1 MRTEIVSR
9 VLGDTFR
16 GDNVRR
22 IVFTGFRGTGKTEI
36 GIRVARQLDLP
47 FIDTDALIEQTSGR
61 SIPDIFHEDGEE
73 RFRVWERDVIAT
85 LPARDVVVSTGGGAV
100 IDPVNMEHLRSGSV
114 CILLS
119 ADIDTIEQ
127 RLAKKPRPP
136 LTAFPLRQE
145 IAELR
150 DQRRHAYRASAD
162 FCIDTTETT
171 PDVAAAR
178 VIQLLKNGVSSE
190 KQRTTALAFFKT
202 GRIPRPALSVLETI
216 LTSPDRDPQTR
227 ILGIAG
233 YPCAHSQSP
242 RLFNALFE
250 RYRLN
255 YHYTWFEDPELD
267 EIMDVARA
275 VDAKGLSV
283 TIPFKHDVIG
293 YLDEIDEH
301 AAQQIGAVNTVLFS
315 GGFATG
321 YNTDWL
327 GIRKPLVAKK
337 GAKAVILGAGGVA
350 RAAAYALVDLDMN
363 VTILNRTPEKAQE
376 LAERFGCAWALWD
389 AFDTIKPDVVVNATP
404 LGMQPDTRSP
414 LKPDQLKKEMTVFDL
429 VYTPPVTPL
438 IEDARRIGC
447 ETITGTEVFVQQAR
461 EQFYIFFGIDV
472 PESIVRELVP

>member
-1 MRTEIVSR
+1 M
-9 VLGDTFR
+9 
-16 GDNVRR
+16 RR

-36 GIRVARQLDLP
+36 GIRVAQQLNLP
-47 FIDTDALIEQTSGR
+47 FIDTDALIEQKSGR

-85 LPARDVVVSTGGGAV
+85 LPTLDVVVSTGGGAV
-100 IDPVNMEHLRSGSV
+100 LDPVNMEHLRSDSV
-114 CILLS
+114 CVLLS
-119 ADIDTIEQ
+119 ADIDTIEE
-127 RLAKKPRPP
+127 RLAKKPRPA

-150 DQRRHAYRASAD
+150 DRRRHAYRASSD
-162 FCIDTTETT
+162 FCLDTTETT
-171 PDVAAAR
+171 PDSAADR
-178 VIQLLKNGVSSE
+178 VIHLLKNGISTE
-190 KQRTTALAFFKT
+190 QQLATAFAFFKT
-202 GRIPRPALSVLETI
+202 GRIPRPAFSSLEKI
-216 LTSPDRDPQTR
+216 LISPDRDPQTR
-227 ILGIAG
+227 ILGVAG

-250 RYRLN
+250 RYHLN

-283 TIPFKHDVIG
+283 TIPFKHDVIE
-293 YLDEIDEH
+293 YCDEIDEH
-301 AAQQIGAVNTVLFS
+301 AAQQIGAVNTVLFA
-315 GGFATG
+315 GGSMIG
-321 YNTDWL
+321 HNTDWL

-337 GAKAVILGAGGVA
+337 GAKAVLLGAGGVA
-350 RAAAYALVDLDMN
+350 RAAVYALLDLDMN
-363 VTILNRTPEKAQE
+363 VIILNRTPEKAQAI
-376 LAERFGCAWALWD
+376 AERFGCAWAPWD
-389 AFDTIKPDVVVNATP
+389 AFDKLKPDVVVNATP

-414 LKPDQLKKEMTVFDL
+414 LKSDQLNKDMTVFDL

-438 IEDARRIGC
+438 IENARKVGC

-472 PESIVRELVP
+472 PETIVRELLT